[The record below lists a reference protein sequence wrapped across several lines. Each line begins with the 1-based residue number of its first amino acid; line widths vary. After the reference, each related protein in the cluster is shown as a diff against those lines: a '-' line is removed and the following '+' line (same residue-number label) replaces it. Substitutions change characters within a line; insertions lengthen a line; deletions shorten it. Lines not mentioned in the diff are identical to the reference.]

1 MIIIDKEIAR
11 RSMPLTS
18 EITTDEEQDDIAN
31 KLMKKLKKV
40 QNDPK
45 EQNVI
50 SLLESATNDMP

>member
-1 MIIIDKEIAR
+1 
-11 RSMPLTS
+11 MPLTS

>member
-11 RSMPLTS
+11 RSMPLTRG
-18 EITTDEEQDDIAN
+18 ITTDEEQDNIAN

-40 QNDPK
+40 QHDPK